1 MRHALITFKGEQ
13 HWATAEGV
21 DPQTLRLR
29 DGAVVGVGQVERWHP
44 PLPEALHGPRTI
56 ACLGLNY
63 ANHAKELAF
72 KPPTEPLVFLK
83 SEHALTGHLG
93 ETRRPEHATHMHEEC
108 ELAVVIGRHCQAATQ
123 EHALTYV
130 LGYTVANDYAIRDD
144 LENWYRPNLRV
155 KNRDATTP
163 IGPWLTD
170 ASDIPNPQA
179 LRLQTEINGK
189 TTQTGSTADMVFSVA
204 HLIAYISSIMT
215 LERGDIILTGTPEG
229 VTNCPVGTQVRCG
242 IEGLGWLENR
252 IIA

>member
-1 MRHALITFKGEQ
+1 MKHAFVSYKGAQ
-13 HWATAEGV
+13 HWASAEGA
-21 DPQTLRLR
+21 DPQILRLR
-29 DGAVVGVGQVERWHP
+29 DGSQIGIAQVQRWHP
-44 PLPEALHGPRTI
+44 PLPEALQGPRTI

-72 KPPTEPLVFLK
+72 KAPSEPLVFLK

-93 ETRRPEHATHMHEEC
+93 QTVRPAHATHMHEEC
-108 ELAVVIGRHCQAATQ
+108 ELAVVIGKRCKGVSQ

-170 ASDIPNPQA
+170 AADVPNPQA
-179 LRLQTEINGK
+179 LTLQTEINGQI
-189 TTQTGSTADMVFSVA
+189 TQTGTTADMVFSVA
-204 HLIAYISSIMT
+204 YLISYLSHIMT
-215 LERGDIILTGTPEG
+215 LERGDLILTGTPEG
-229 VTNCPVGTQVRCG
+229 VTDCPVGTRVRCG
-242 IEGLGWLENR
+242 IKGLGWLENQ
-252 IIA
+252 IVE